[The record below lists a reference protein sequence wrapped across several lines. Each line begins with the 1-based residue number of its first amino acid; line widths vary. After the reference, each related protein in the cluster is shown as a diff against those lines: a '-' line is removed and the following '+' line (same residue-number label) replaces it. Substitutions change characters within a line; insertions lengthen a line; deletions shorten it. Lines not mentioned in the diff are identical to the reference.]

1 MPHSSERKRKLRRE
15 GIWRRSTVIA
25 RAVLIAER
33 EKESEV

>member
-1 MPHSSERKRKLRRE
+1 MLRSSERKRKLRRE
-15 GIWRRSTVIA
+15 GIWRKSMVIA